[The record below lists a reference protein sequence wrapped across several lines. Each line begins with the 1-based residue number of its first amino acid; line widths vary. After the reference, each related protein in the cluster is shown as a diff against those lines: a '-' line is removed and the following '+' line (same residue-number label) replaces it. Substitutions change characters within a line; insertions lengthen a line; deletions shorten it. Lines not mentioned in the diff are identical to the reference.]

1 MKETGKKGNRMK
13 KSRNGSA
20 VRLFYKDG
28 AYGIRTHGL
37 HNANVAR
44 SQLR

>member
-1 MKETGKKGNRMK
+1 MKGQLPMAGAALINFCMNKN
-13 KSRNGSA
+13 
-20 VRLFYKDG
+20 G